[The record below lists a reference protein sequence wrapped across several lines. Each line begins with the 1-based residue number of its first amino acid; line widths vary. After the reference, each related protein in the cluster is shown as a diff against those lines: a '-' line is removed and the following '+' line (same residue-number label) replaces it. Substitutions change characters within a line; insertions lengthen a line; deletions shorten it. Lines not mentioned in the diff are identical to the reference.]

1 MTENSTFYFLKVELG
16 IDTCEEVTAIERMKH
31 GTEYLWLWIRLAL
44 KYANYG
50 GVLCKRIGEVVFPV
64 SVEDIT
70 AEMKGGFTDVSIKDG
85 IATLIKGSLMYI
97 NTDGFMAIT
106 GLSITGDPKEPT
118 LHKQNSNSPEVRPL
132 SIGKDSK
139 VAKYH
144 RERRRQLKDQEE
156 HLLLEAPRDNAM
168 TYAEISKKAE
178 CSKQTVINTVKK
190 WKLDAFLISDG
201 QKKKVPYHISQFLIH
216 TILHKPIP
224 SHVQIALDA
233 AGIITSESK
242 DHTGEAF
249 DGFDGEVD
257 GLDGFDGLR
266 QPSNTVKEL
275 SNQVSKLDSYPS
287 SLQNE
292 NIDEMHGFDG
302 FANANQDAML
312 DANFSLI
319 ESKEF
324 KENKE
329 TDDDIETVK
338 NRNENA
344 ELFSIAFDHEP
355 DEMDLACIDDLKQKC
370 SWELLTNALKATRK
384 AHGETVAYTKKI
396 VENCIAH
403 KAFQEPVSTNN
414 HSLPE
419 EMDNAE
425 MLNYAIETVLPG
437 REKDIYQLKKYYSSK
452 ELINALKMM
461 GIYQI
466 SDPEYLMFFLHNP
479 GTGNL
484 EEDERRLARFRMEMG
499 SQRERRSVFG
509 S

>member
-1 MTENSTFYFLKVELG
+1 MMNETFYFLKVELG
-16 IDTCEEVTAIERMKH
+16 IDTCEEVTAIERIKH
-31 GTEYLWLWIRLAL
+31 GNEYLWLWIRLAL

-50 GVLCKRIGEVVFPV
+50 GILCKRIGEVVYPV
-64 SVEDIT
+64 TVEDIT
-70 AEMKGGFTDVSIKDG
+70 AEMKGGFSDVSIKDG
-85 IATLIKGSLMYI
+85 ISTLIKGSLMYI
-97 NTDGFMAIT
+97 NTEGYMAIT

-118 LHKQNSNSPEVRPL
+118 LHRQNSNSDSVRPL
-132 SIGKDSK
+132 SIGNDTKA
-139 VAKYH
+139 AKYH
-144 RERRRQLKDQEE
+144 RERRQQLKMQEK
-156 HLLLEAPRDNAM
+156 HVLLEAPRDSTM
-168 TYAEISKKAE
+168 SYADIAKKAG
-178 CSKQTVINTVKK
+178 CSKQTVINAVKK
-190 WKLDAFLISDG
+190 WNLVDHLVSIG
-201 QKKKVPYHISQFLIH
+201 QKKMVPYHISQFLIH
-216 TILHKPIP
+216 TIRHEAVP
-224 SHVQIALDA
+224 SEVLFALEAD
-233 AGIITSESK
+233 GIVTDETTSASQE
-242 DHTGEAF
+242 EF
-249 DGFDGEVD
+249 DGFDGEFD
-257 GLDGFDGLR
+257 GFDGFDGLR
-266 QPSNTVKEL
+266 QPSNTVKQL
-275 SNQVSKLDSYPS
+275 SNQPSNFDGEPS
-287 SLQNE
+287 SQQKE
-292 NIDEMHGFDG
+292 NADKMREFDG

-355 DEMDLACIDDLKQKC
+355 DEMDLACIDDLKQRC

-396 VENCIAH
+396 IENCIAH

-425 MLNYAIETVLPG
+425 MLNYAIDTVLPG

-452 ELINALKMM
+452 ELINALKKM

-499 SQRERRSVFG
+499 SQRERHSVFG

>member
-1 MTENSTFYFLKVELG
+1 MQACRKERLEYTMTENSTFYFLKIELG
-16 IDTCEEVTAIERMKH
+16 IDSCEEVTAIERMKH

-139 VAKYH
+139 AAKYH
-144 RERRRQLKDQEE
+144 RERRRQLKNQEE
-156 HLLLEAPRDNAM
+156 HLLLEAPMDNAM
-168 TYAEISKKAE
+168 SYADISKKAG

-190 WKLDAFLISDG
+190 WKLDSFLISDG

-224 SHVQIALDA
+224 SDVQIALDA
-233 AGIITSESK
+233 AGIIISESK
-242 DHTGEAF
+242 DHM
-249 DGFDGEVD
+249 GEVF
-257 GLDGFDGLR
+257 DGFDGLR
-266 QPSNTVKEL
+266 QPSNTVKQL
-275 SNQVSKLDSYPS
+275 SNQSSNFDGEPS
-287 SLQNE
+287 SRRNE
-292 NIDEMHGFDG
+292 NTDEMREFDG

-312 DANFSLI
+312 DANHSLI

-324 KENKE
+324 KENKQI
-329 TDDDIETVK
+329 DDIETVK

-355 DEMDLACIDDLKQKC
+355 DEMDLACIDDLKQRC
-370 SWELLTNALKATRK
+370 SWQLLTNALKATRK
-384 AHGETVAYTKKI
+384 ARGETVAYTKKI

-403 KAFQEPVSTNN
+403 KAFQELVSTNN
-414 HSLPE
+414 HCLPE
-419 EMDNAE
+419 EKDKAE
-425 MLNYAIETVLPG
+425 MLDCAIDTVLLG
-437 REKDIYQLKKYYSSK
+437 REKEIY
-452 ELINALKMM
+452 IRDRDA
-461 GIYQI
+461 
-466 SDPEYLMFFLHNP
+466 
-479 GTGNL
+479 
-484 EEDERRLARFRMEMG
+484 
-499 SQRERRSVFG
+499 
-509 S
+509 